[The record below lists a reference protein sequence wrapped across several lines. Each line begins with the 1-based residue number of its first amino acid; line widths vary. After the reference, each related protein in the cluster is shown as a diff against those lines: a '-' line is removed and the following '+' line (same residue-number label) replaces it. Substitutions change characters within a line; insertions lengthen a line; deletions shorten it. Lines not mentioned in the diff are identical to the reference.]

1 MIALN
6 KLCKIGYGFGYGYQ
20 KTRHKI
26 YSAKHYKALK
36 NAIVH
41 GYNFI
46 DTAREYGSGG
56 SEKTIGLLDYR
67 LKKKIFIS
75 TKVSP
80 ENLRFNDFI
89 MSVLE
94 SANTMKVN
102 TIDLIQPHWPNP
114 IIEDDEIIEAFNYLK
129 SRNLVRYF
137 GLSNYTLEQ
146 IKYFKKKMKNN
157 LKFIQDE
164 FSMQNIFAQNKIEYC
179 IKNKM
184 IFVGYSPLK
193 YVDMEKK
200 KIKKISQDYKISIHQ
215 LCLSFLNRYKNTILL
230 PRSFNL
236 KHIKENIN
244 CKDIKIK
251 NKDILLLNKLTKKKI
266 YKIKIKSIIIP
277 KKKNFIQTIFQAK
290 KIKLSKKNNVT
301 PLDLAKQ
308 ISKNKNIVKPI
319 ILKKEKNKLYLMEG
333 QIRFWATR
341 IAYGNKTFI
350 RSIIYE

>member
-20 KTRHKI
+20 KTRNVT
-26 YSAKHYKALK
+26 YTAKHLKALK
-36 NAIVH
+36 SAILV

-56 SEKTIGLLDYR
+56 SENTIGLLDRR

-80 ENLRFNDFI
+80 QNLGFNNFI
-89 MSVLE
+89 ISVLE
-94 SANTMKVN
+94 SANAMKVN

-114 IIEDDEIIEAFNYLK
+114 NIEDDEIIDAFNYLK
-129 SRNLVRYF
+129 SKKIVRYF
-137 GLSNYTLEQ
+137 GLSNYSLDQ

-164 FSMQNIFAQNKIEYC
+164 FSIQNRFAENKIKYC

-184 IFVGYSPLK
+184 FFIGYSPLK
-193 YVDMEKK
+193 SIGVKK
-200 KIKKISQDYKISIHQ
+200 KEIKKISQDYKISIHQ
-215 LCLSFLNRYKNTILL
+215 LYLTFLNRYKNTLLL
-230 PRSFNL
+230 PRSFNT

-244 CKDIKIK
+244 SKDIKLK
-251 NKDILLLNKLTKKKI
+251 NKDFLLIKKLTKKRI
-266 YKIKIKSIIIP
+266 LSIKIDSIIIP
-277 KKKNFIQTIFQAK
+277 KNKNFIQNIFQAK
-290 KIKLSKKNNVT
+290 KIKFSKKNNVT
-301 PLDLAKQ
+301 PSDLARQ
-308 ISKNKNIVKPI
+308 IFKNKNIVKPI
-319 ILKKEKNKLYLMEG
+319 ILKKKKNKLYLKEG